1 MLTETERLILDE
13 LDEHPGLTGGEVRGM
28 LERELADT
36 SIVLSVIE
44 ELKRRSLIDRDDP
57 EFRDKFG
64 RPELFISEKGKD
76 ELEG

>member
-13 LDEHPGLTGGEVRGM
+13 LDEHPGLTAGEVRGM

-36 SIVLSVIE
+36 SIVPSIIE
-44 ELKRRSLIDRDDP
+44 DLKKEGLLDTDQES
-57 EFRDKFG
+57 RDKFG
-64 RPELFISEKGKD
+64 RPELFITEKGKD